1 MNFYY
6 NFNNTT
12 VIMIDIVI
20 GIIFL
25 IGLYSGYKKGFLE
38 SAIRFIGVCASFVV
52 SYLFKNPISV
62 YLYKHLPFFKL
73 NGIFKGV
80 TVINILI
87 YEIIAFII
95 LFTACLIILKVIA
108 KLTGL
113 VDKALSFIFLIGV
126 PNKIL
131 GAAMGLVSSYIFI
144 YFIGIIFTFGCSFF
158 NFEVE
163 KSFLN
168 TIIETPI
175 LEKTFGKSINAL
187 EEISLLAKDYKDEE
201 EKDEYNYKSLEILLK
216 YKIITSENAKY
227 LSDEKKINIEN
238 IDELLE
244 KYKTTN

>member
-1 MNFYY
+1 MTFYY
-6 NFNNTT
+6 NFSDPN
-12 VIMIDIVI
+12 VIIADIAI
-20 GIIFL
+20 GL
-25 IGLYSGYKKGFLE
+25 ILLLGLYSGYKKGFLE
-38 SAIRFIGVCASFVV
+38 SAIRFIGVCAAFVV

-73 NGIFKGV
+73 GGVFKGV
-80 TVINILI
+80 SVINIII
-87 YEIIAFII
+87 YELIAFIA
-95 LFTACLIILKVIA
+95 LFTICLIVLKVIA

-131 GAAMGLVSSYIFI
+131 GAVMGLISSYILL
-144 YFIGIIFTFGCSFF
+144 YFVGILFTFGCTFF
-158 NFEVE
+158 NFEMK

-175 LEKTFGKSINAL
+175 LEKTFGKSVNAL

-227 LSDEKKINIEN
+227 LNDEKKINIEN
-238 IDELLE
+238 IDVLLE

>member
-1 MNFYY
+1 MHIYY
-6 NFNNTT
+6 NFNDTT

-25 IGLYSGYKKGFLE
+25 IGLYSGYRKGFLE

-80 TVINILI
+80 TVINIII
-87 YEIIAFII
+87 YELIAFIV
-95 LFTACLIILKVIA
+95 LFTLCLIILKVIA

-131 GAAMGLVSSYIFI
+131 GAAMGLVSSYIVI
-144 YFIGIIFTFGCSFF
+144 YFVGILFTFGCSFF
-158 NFEVE
+158 NFEVK